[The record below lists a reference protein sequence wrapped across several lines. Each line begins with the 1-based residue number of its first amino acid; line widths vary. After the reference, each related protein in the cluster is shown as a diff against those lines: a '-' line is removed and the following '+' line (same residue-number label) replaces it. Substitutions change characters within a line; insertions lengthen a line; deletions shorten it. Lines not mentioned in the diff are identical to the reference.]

1 MNSTILRHLLA
12 GLALL
17 IVAAPARAAI
27 VVTTAADLHALDGA
41 CSFRE
46 ALEAINFGG
55 AINECTDTDGTNSGQ
70 YNFIVFSIPGS
81 GVKTISLQ
89 SQLPGVY
96 KRLLIDATPQAS
108 ACSPAPNVG
117 IELVNGNNLTGD
129 GLLLLAGSDYS
140 IIGGLAISGFANG
153 AGIKID
159 SNNVL
164 LGCDLIGTDPTGM
177 IAHNNSIG
185 VRVTGSEVYV
195 GKAASDVWLPNLIA
209 GNSKNVQI
217 DSSAVNAHVAGNY
230 IGVDASGLATLV
242 PGSAAMLVQGSG
254 TRIGFG
260 ADTGPTARTRNIVS
274 GAIAMGGLNIVI
286 AGNYIGVGVDGHTPL
301 VGGGQIVV
309 ESASDLALIGCDGT
323 ADWDDCRNVIA
334 NPDSV
339 AILDK
344 VGTSDVSTVAI
355 VSNFIGV
362 AADGITLTGTHDG
375 ITFKGGTA
383 LVARNLI
390 RTSGTGIFLGPDPQ
404 SGIHTTFLNNTMV
417 GTSGATLDS
426 SDNCLQG
433 NTFGVLTPD
442 PGPTTFAGN
451 WWGAADGPSGNNGGS
466 GDYASSDVTVTPFL
480 TAPSVYCSRNA
491 IFANSFE

>member
-1 MNSTILRHLLA
+1 MNSTLLRQVLA
-12 GLALL
+12 ALALL
-17 IVAAPARAAI
+17 ILAAPAEAEL

-46 ALEAINFGG
+46 ALEAVNSG
-55 AINECTDTDGTNSGQ
+55 AAVNECTDTAGTNSGQ
-70 YNFIVFSIPGS
+70 YNFIVFNIPGS

-89 SQLPGVY
+89 SPLPGIFN
-96 KRLLIDATPQAS
+96 RLLIDATLQAP
-108 ACSPAPNVG
+108 ACAPVPNLG

-129 GLLLLAGSDYS
+129 GLQLLAGSDYS

-159 SNNVL
+159 SNHVL
-164 LGCDLIGTDPTGM
+164 LGCDLIGTDATGM
-177 IAHNNSIG
+177 IAHSNLIG

-195 GKAASDVWLPNLIA
+195 GKAASDAWLPNLIA

-217 DSSAVNAHVAGNY
+217 DGSAVNAHVAGNY
-230 IGVDASGLATLV
+230 IGVDASGLATLL
-242 PGSAAMLVQGSG
+242 PGSAAILIQGNG

-274 GAIAMGGLNIVI
+274 GGITMGGLHTIV
-286 AGNYIGVGVDGHTPL
+286 AGNYIGVGFDGHTPL
-301 VGGGQIVV
+301 LSGGQIVV
-309 ESASDLALIGCDGT
+309 NSGDDLTLIGCDGT

-334 NPDSV
+334 NPDSA

-344 VGTSDVSTVAI
+344 VATSDVTTVAI

-417 GTSGATLDS
+417 GPNGATLDS

-442 PGPTTFAGN
+442 PVPTTFAGN
-451 WWGAADGPSGNNGGS
+451 WWGAADGPSGSNGGS
-466 GDYASSDVTVTPFL
+466 GDYASSDVAVTPFL
-480 TAPSVYCSRNA
+480 TAPSVYCARNA

>member
-1 MNSTILRHLLA
+1 MNSTLPRHWLA
-12 GLALL
+12 ALALL
-17 IVAAPARAAI
+17 IVAAPTAAEI

-46 ALEAINFGG
+46 ALEAVNFGTG
-55 AINECTDTDGTNSGQ
+55 VNECTDTGGTNSGQ

-81 GVKTISLQ
+81 GIKTISLQ
-89 SQLPGVY
+89 SPLPGIY

-108 ACSPAPNVG
+108 ACAPAPNVG
-117 IELVNGNNLTGD
+117 IELVNGNNLSGD
-129 GLLLLAGSDYS
+129 GLQLLAGSDYS

-159 SNNVL
+159 SSNVL

-185 VRVTGSEVYV
+185 VRVTGSEVFV
-195 GKAASDVWLPNLIA
+195 GEAASDLWFPNLIA

-217 DSSAVNAHVAGNY
+217 DGSAVNAHVAGNY

-242 PGSAAMLVQGSG
+242 PGSAAVSVQGSG

-260 ADTGPTARTRNIVS
+260 ADTGPTARTRNIISGGIVMAGFNTIVS
-274 GAIAMGGLNIVI
+274 
-286 AGNYIGVGVDGHTPL
+286 GNYIGVGADGHTPL
-301 VGGGQIVV
+301 AGGGQIII
-309 ESASDLALIGCDGT
+309 ESSDALIGCDGT

-334 NPDSV
+334 NPGSV
-339 AILDK
+339 AILDNF
-344 VGTSDVSTVAI
+344 SDPDVSVVAI
-355 VSNFIGV
+355 VSNSIGV
-362 AADGITLTGTHDG
+362 AADGITLMGTHDG
-375 ITFKGGTA
+375 ITFNGGRA

-390 RTSGTGIFLGPDPQ
+390 RTSGTGIYLGHDPQ
-404 SGIHTTFLNNTMV
+404 SGIPAKFLNNTMV
-417 GTSGATLDS
+417 GTSGVTLDS

-442 PGPTTFAGN
+442 PDPTTFAGN
-451 WWGAADGPSGNNGGS
+451 WWGAADGPAGSNGGS
-466 GDYASSDVTVTPFL
+466 GDYVSSYVTVTPFL
-480 TAPSVYCSRNA
+480 TVPSVYCGRNA
-491 IFANSFE
+491 IFRNSFE